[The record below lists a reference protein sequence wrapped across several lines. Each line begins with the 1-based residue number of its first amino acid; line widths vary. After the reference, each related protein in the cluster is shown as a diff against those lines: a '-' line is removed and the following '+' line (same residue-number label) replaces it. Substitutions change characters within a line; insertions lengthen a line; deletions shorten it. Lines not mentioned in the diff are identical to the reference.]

1 MFLVILGYYEV
12 LNTTSKTFIDQ
23 YHFISGAFMF
33 FKSDV
38 FKECGYF
45 DEKIFMYLEE
55 FDISNRL
62 IYNGYHTIYCAQY
75 SFLHKV
81 GNRRKINKK
90 AWISF
95 TNSYCYI
102 CSKYG
107 INQKKYFSS
116 KRLYKLLIYH
126 LLHLN
131 FKQTKE
137 AIVTIRTR
145 KQIFNS
151 YLSELSVSNKHSKK

>member
-1 MFLVILGYYEV
+1 
-12 LNTTSKTFIDQ
+12 
-23 YHFISGAFMF
+23 MF

-81 GNRRKINKK
+81 GNRRKINKRHGSASLILIVIYVANMELIK
-90 AWISF
+90 KIFFIQTTIQTTNISF
-95 TNSYCYI
+95 ITFKLQTNKRSYC
-102 CSKYG
+102 
-107 INQKKYFSS
+107 N
-116 KRLYKLLIYH
+116 YK
-126 LLHLN
+126 N
-131 FKQTKE
+131 KE
-137 AIVTIRTR
+137 ANI
-145 KQIFNS
+145 
-151 YLSELSVSNKHSKK
+151 